1 MAAEDINLSG
11 IKNLNTALARMRNGT
26 AAVEMATS
34 LGLWTAARH
43 QGKQSRAEFP
53 IKLST
58 QTPSQIS
65 DLYGEWTAEY
75 GRIVE
80 LCGAISG
87 QEALIRIQMK
97 SAQATVRVRIR
108 KAAIQAGEK
117 TPTSGALNDQVDED
131 PTVMD
136 LTEQTGLLAVLSA
149 HATAAKEATAQYLA
163 TISREIS
170 FRDAQLKNKIY

>member
-26 AAVEMATS
+26 AAAEMATS

-43 QGKQSRAEFP
+43 QGKQSRAEFKA
-53 IKLST
+53 KLST
-58 QTPSQIS
+58 QTPSEIS
-65 DLYGEWTAEY
+65 DLYGEWTAEF

-80 LCGAISG
+80 ICGLING
-87 QEALIRIQMK
+87 QEALIKIGLK
-97 SAQATVRVRIR
+97 SAQASVRSRLRRV
-108 KAAIQAGEK
+108 AIEAKEKSPTAG
-117 TPTSGALNDQVDED
+117 SLNDLVDED

-136 LTEQTGLLAVLSA
+136 LIEQMGLLAVLSA
-149 HATAAKEATAQYLA
+149 HASAAKEATAQYLA

-170 FRDAQLKNKIY
+170 FRDAQLKAKIY